1 MVVVRHQPLLFI
13 HIMILD
19 DDDNGVDDD
28 SDEYEDID
36 VKNVVFM
43 LFVCREGD

>member
-28 SDEYEDID
+28 SDEDID

>member
-28 SDEYEDID
+28 SDEDID
-36 VKNVVFM
+36 VKTVVFM